1 MSESLS
7 AERRKSSRVEATL
20 NINLHLDL
28 PGDQERAEELET
40 INVSSSGVYFRS
52 ESFIEPMTKL
62 ALSFDVPVEAKD
74 ARATAPVR
82 CEGIV
87 ARVVPELPSDD
98 VDIYEI
104 AVFFTTIDADSLHNL
119 ERYIA
124 LRLTP

>member
-28 PGDQERAEELET
+28 PGDQERSTELET

-62 ALSFDVPVEAKD
+62 ALSFDVQPKEA
-74 ARATAPVR
+74 AENVVVRLNRIVIGRAASR
-82 CEGIV
+82 F
-87 ARVVPELPSDD
+87 AQ
-98 VDIYEI
+98 
-104 AVFFTTIDADSLHNL
+104 
-119 ERYIA
+119 
-124 LRLTP
+124 